1 MNINNIENLEN
12 EENLENHEFMVDQT
26 INDNRKIKGYIL
38 KNGIKVVLISD
49 ENINNSCCSV
59 GVNAGYLQ
67 DEFEGTAHFL
77 EHLLFM
83 GSEKFPSQND
93 YHSYVSECGGMDNAF
108 TGDKLT
114 CYYLEIE
121 SKFLEKGIEM
131 LSWFFRKPLLDMKH
145 IESELEIINS
155 EHDKNLLSDMW
166 IIDDVFKKLLK
177 DGKYTKFGTGN
188 NESLKGITKE
198 IIMNFYNKY
207 YVTDNIFVCI
217 IDSKPLDTMK
227 EEYLKYFDEIEKRES
242 INKNINNEKLNL
254 EENNLLV
261 FKSISKYNFLNLNL
275 IIDCDETNNNEFHI
289 INFINELIGLEF
301 EKSLTYYL
309 KEDDYIKNLHS
320 SVDYYYDNEALLN
333 IKLILN
339 DDKTEIFDI
348 VYDHTINYLDK
359 LSKLKEDIFEK
370 LYINYQKVKL
380 LQVIYKEYTDTVNES
395 IEVVSNM
402 MRDKVNLAILRK
414 YIVPKYDKTAY
425 NLYKKMMNS
434 IKIKIITNVN
444 INNKNDKDYEETK
457 WYKTKYYIGNYDKK
471 ELEKKNEYILENIIG
486 IEHLSIKP
494 IVINKKVDKKK
505 LPELV
510 FKEDNKEIYLLEN
523 NKYNKPICNISIV
536 RKNINLLDKKNKVI
550 MSVLMSI
557 YHRILNYYIETM
569 HNYNM
574 SYNITISNEYI
585 IQNFNG
591 LNDYIDQFINKV
603 TSYIHPDTIFLNEKI
618 HKYFLEIKR
627 DIIEACNNYKY
638 NTPYKLCSSYL
649 SFILNN
655 KLKPTEEIEY
665 LKKLDFDEF
674 KKIAIE
680 CLKYSNEYYMII
692 GINKYHN
699 EQINYNENDKYKYE
713 DDTYIKNIIDRL
725 SYGSKYINN
734 SNKSNKLIIEKKD
747 EQDYYIKEYEMNEQE
762 INNCILQYYPVYNK
776 TLDYLE
782 DKDLEM
788 GDLNK
793 LMKQKITYLIISQ
806 LLNEPLFDKIRT
818 IDKLGYIVK
827 CDSKFTIINNNI
839 RILIIYLVQSHFK
852 IDRILDS
859 FNNFNKEILE
869 DIEKDEKKYEEKF
882 NNIKESKLLE
892 LEKSFIDI
900 NEEVSTYIY
909 TITEKIPIFNI
920 KDCLYENC
928 KEIKFSSVLKRL
940 KKILNND
947 FKKYNIILD
956 STKNNKNNKND

>member
-1 MNINNIENLEN
+1 MNINNIEKLEN
-12 EENLENHEFMVDQT
+12 QENQENQEFTVDQT
-26 INDNRKIKGYIL
+26 INDNRKIKGFIL
-38 KNGIKVVLISD
+38 KNGIKIVLISD

-93 YHSYVSECGGMDNAF
+93 YHSYVSECGGTDNAF

-121 SKFLEKGIEM
+121 SKFLEKGVEM

-198 IIMNFYNKY
+198 IIMDFYNKY
-207 YVTDNIFVCI
+207 YVTDNMFVCI

-242 INKNINNEKLNL
+242 INKNISNEKLNL
-254 EENNLLV
+254 EEDNLLV
-261 FKSISKYNFLNLNL
+261 FKSISKYNFVNLNL

-289 INFINELIGLEF
+289 INFINELIGLEY

-309 KEDDYIKNLHS
+309 KENDYIKNLHS
-320 SVDYYYDNEALLN
+320 SVDYFYDKEALLN

-339 DDKTEIFDI
+339 GDNVETFNI
-348 VYDHTINYLDK
+348 VYNHTINYLDK
-359 LSKLKEDIFEK
+359 LNKLEEDIFEK

-380 LQVIYKEYTDTVNES
+380 LQVIYKEYTNTVNES

-402 MRDKVNLAILRK
+402 MRDKVNLSILRK
-414 YIVPKYDKTAY
+414 YFIPKYNKETY
-425 NLYKKMMNS
+425 NLYKKMINS

-444 INNKNDKDYEETK
+444 INNYGINKYKETK
-457 WYKTKYYIGNYDKK
+457 WYKTKYYIGNYTKMH
-471 ELEKKNEYILENIIG
+471 LEKENEYVLENIIG
-486 IEHLSIKP
+486 IENLLIKP
-494 IVINKKVDKKK
+494 IIIDNKVDKKK
-505 LPELV
+505 LPDLI
-510 FKEDNKEIYLLEN
+510 FKDDIKEIYLLEK
-523 NKYNKPICNISIV
+523 NKYNKPICNISII
-536 RKNINLLDKKNKVI
+536 RKNINLLDKNNKLI

-557 YHRILNYYIETM
+557 YHRILNYYVETM

-591 LNDYIDQFINKV
+591 LNDYIDQFINKI
-603 TSYIHPDTIFLNEKI
+603 TSYIHPDTIFLNENV

-665 LKKLDFDEF
+665 LEKLDFDEF

-680 CLKYSNEYYMII
+680 CLKYSHEYYMII
-692 GINKYHN
+692 GINKHHNN
-699 EQINYNENDKYKYE
+699 EQINHNNEKYIYQ
-713 DDTYIKNIIDRL
+713 DDIYIKNIIERL
-725 SYGSKYINN
+725 SYGSKYI
-734 SNKSNKLIIEKKD
+734 KSNLDKIIIEKKD
-747 EQDYYIKEYEMNEQE
+747 EQDYYIEKKEMNEQE
-762 INNCILQYYPVYNK
+762 INNCILQYYLVYNK

-782 DKDLEM
+782 NKDLEM

-793 LMKQKITYLIISQ
+793 LMKKKITYLIISQ
-806 LLNEPLFDKIRT
+806 LINEPLFDKIRT

-839 RILIIYLVQSHFK
+839 KILIIYLVQSQFD
-852 IDRILDS
+852 INRILDS

-869 DIEKDEKKYEEKF
+869 DIIKDEKKYEEKF

-900 NEEVSTYIY
+900 DEEVSTYIY

-928 KEIKFSSVLKRL
+928 KEIKFSSILKRL

-947 FKKYNIILD
+947 FKKFNIILD
-956 STKNNKNNKND
+956 SSKK